1 MKKLL
6 SFAVASLAVAAV
18 ADTYSPTIGVTEVT
32 TTLRNTIVAV
42 PFTSLSSDAN
52 ISANDL
58 VKTANL
64 AEGTALYIFNG
75 TSYSAWVLENGAW
88 NGAIPANT
96 ATGVGTPTAATA
108 TPLAKGSAI
117 WLSRPAS
124 DTAES
129 KTFYIYGKWSN
140 PSSFTVAA
148 GSQLV
153 ANPLQTTA
161 TLSVA
166 NPAAGDEIITASDD
180 VPVRYVYRVNSKTQ
194 VGQWRKDNAQATLP
208 TIPAGQGFWYVA
220 ASAGATISFAAPGN

>member
-6 SFAVASLAVAAV
+6 SLAAASLAVAAV
-18 ADTYSPTIGVTEVT
+18 ADDTYSPVIGVTEVT

-42 PFTSLSSDAN
+42 PFTSLGSDAN
-52 ISANDL
+52 ISANEL

-64 AEGTALYIFNG
+64 DDGTALYIFNG
-75 TSYSAWVLENGAW
+75 TSYSAWELLNGSW
-88 NGAIPANT
+88 VGAIPANT

-153 ANPLQTTA
+153 ANPLQTAA
-161 TLSVA
+161 TLSGA
-166 NPAAGDEIITASDD
+166 NPVAGDEIITASDD
-180 VPVRYVYRVNSKTQ
+180 VPVRYVYRVNSKTN

-208 TIPAGQGFWYVA
+208 TIPVGQGFWYVTTT
-220 ASAGATISFAAPGN
+220 AGAVISFE